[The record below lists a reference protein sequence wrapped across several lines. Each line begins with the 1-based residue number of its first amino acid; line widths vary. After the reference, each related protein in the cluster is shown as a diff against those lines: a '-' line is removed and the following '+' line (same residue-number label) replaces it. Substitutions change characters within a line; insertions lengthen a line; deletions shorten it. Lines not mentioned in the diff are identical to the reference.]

1 MKKIALIAVLVVI
14 SIGFIYSCSNDSILS
29 ADENLMSK
37 TNTDGSKNSFIVSP
51 VTTFSLHQF
60 RGNNLEK
67 FLSSETFIRHADFIS
82 DRGEMDLNTVQYQTV
97 SIDGNSYDFYIVS
110 ILKNNSLA
118 GKLEILDLKDT
129 EFLPNGD
136 KYALNYAD
144 LSDYNMEDLTG
155 SIELYDLNYDNFLHT
170 NMKTQKGC
178 YTEVEGN
185 GLSQELKNK
194 YSYLANP
201 NKINNLASRHLC
213 DSNGNGNISFGEC
226 YGCITRAIKAN
237 STSTAICDVYGAM
250 GMPWWGSCGA
260 STAVACAVI
269 SSIT

>member
-1 MKKIALIAVLVVI
+1 MKKIALTAILVLI
-14 SIGFIYSCSNDSILS
+14 SIGFIYSCSNDNALS
-29 ADENLMSK
+29 NENLMSK
-37 TNTDGSKNSFIVSP
+37 TNTDIGKDPVVLSR
-51 VTTFSLHQF
+51 VTTFSLHQS

-67 FLSSETFIRHADFIS
+67 FLSSDTFVRHADFIS
-82 DRGEMDLNTVQYQTV
+82 DRREMDLNTVQYQTV
-97 SIDGNSYDFYIVS
+97 TVDGNSYDFYIVS

-118 GKLEILDLKDT
+118 GKLEILNWKDT
-129 EFLPNGD
+129 KFLPNGD

-144 LSDYNMEDLTG
+144 LSDYDLKDFTG

-170 NMKTQKGC
+170 RMKTQNGY
-178 YTEVEGN
+178 YTEAEGN
-185 GLSQELKNK
+185 GLSQELKDK
-194 YSYLANP
+194 YAYLTNP

-237 STSTAICDVYGAM
+237 STSTGICNVYGAM